1 MSLAAQQSLE
11 SHYVMHTFGRSPVE
25 FVEGH
30 GMKLT
35 GDDGREYL
43 DFLAGI
49 GVCSLGHGN
58 LAVLSAL
65 EAQTKKLMHVS
76 NYFYIEQRGQVA
88 ALLSKLANDDV
99 DGARVLADAIA
110 AGDETTA
117 AALGAP
123 AADEQVWETFF
134 ANSGAE
140 ANECAVK
147 IARKYGEKRGAYRIV
162 TLENSFHGRTLTTLA
177 ATGQEGFHREFLP
190 LTEGFLYA
198 QAGDLEGIQALLDG
212 SVCAVMLEM
221 VQGEG
226 GVIPM
231 DEGFVKGLAQLCRE
245 KDVLLLIDEVQTGIG
260 RTGRFFAYQGYGVQ
274 PDVVTCAK
282 GIAGGLPMGAC
293 LVSERLG
300 DILQPGQNGSTF
312 GGNPIASA
320 AARVVVRR
328 VSEPAF
334 LQSVAEKGAYFREKL
349 EAMPQVEYVRGRGL
363 MLGVKLKE
371 KDAHD
376 VLVQCAKAG
385 LLILTAKELVR
396 FLPPLT
402 ITQEDIDQGLAI
414 FQQVLAQ

>member
-1 MSLAAQQSLE
+1 MTFEQVKSQDQAYILHTYGRVDAAL
-11 SHYVMHTFGRSPVE
+11 VKGRNARAWDV
-25 FVEGH
+25 
-30 GMKLT
+30 
-35 GDDGREYL
+35 DGKEYI
-43 DFLAGI
+43 DFTAGI
-49 GVCSLGHGN
+49 GVN
-58 LAVLSAL
+58 
-65 EAQTKKLMHVS
+65 
-76 NYFYIEQRGQVA
+76 
-88 ALLSKLANDDV
+88 
-99 DGARVLADAIA
+99 
-110 AGDETTA
+110 
-117 AALGAP
+117 ALGYCDP
-123 AADEQVWETFF
+123 EWSAAVAEQAGKIQHMCNYYYCPENTALAQELSQASGMAKAFF
-134 ANSGAE
+134 CNSGAE

-198 QAGDLEGIQALLDG
+198 QAGDLAGIQALLDG

-328 VSEPAF
+328 VSEPDF

>member
-1 MSLAAQQSLE
+1 MTLEQVKSQDQAYILHTYGRVDAAL
-11 SHYVMHTFGRSPVE
+11 VKGRNARAWDV
-25 FVEGH
+25 
-30 GMKLT
+30 
-35 GDDGREYL
+35 DGKEYI
-43 DFLAGI
+43 DFTAGI
-49 GVCSLGHGN
+49 GVN
-58 LAVLSAL
+58 
-65 EAQTKKLMHVS
+65 
-76 NYFYIEQRGQVA
+76 
-88 ALLSKLANDDV
+88 
-99 DGARVLADAIA
+99 
-110 AGDETTA
+110 
-117 AALGAP
+117 ALGYCDP
-123 AADEQVWETFF
+123 EWSAAVAGQAGKIQHMCNYYYCPENTALAQELSRASGMAKAFF
-134 ANSGAE
+134 CNSGAE

-198 QAGDLEGIQALLDG
+198 QAGDLEGIQAQLDG

-231 DEGFVKGLAQLCRE
+231 DEGFVQGLAQLCRE

>member
-1 MSLAAQQSLE
+1 MTFEQVKSQDQAYILHTYGRVDAAL
-11 SHYVMHTFGRSPVE
+11 VMGRNARAWDV
-25 FVEGH
+25 
-30 GMKLT
+30 
-35 GDDGREYL
+35 DGKEYI
-43 DFLAGI
+43 DFTAGI
-49 GVCSLGHGN
+49 GVN
-58 LAVLSAL
+58 
-65 EAQTKKLMHVS
+65 
-76 NYFYIEQRGQVA
+76 
-88 ALLSKLANDDV
+88 
-99 DGARVLADAIA
+99 
-110 AGDETTA
+110 
-117 AALGAP
+117 ALGYCDP
-123 AADEQVWETFF
+123 EWSAAVAGQAGKIQHMCNYYYCPENTALAQELSQASGMAKAFF
-134 ANSGAE
+134 CNSGAE

-198 QAGDLEGIQALLDG
+198 QAGDLAGIQALLDG

-231 DEGFVKGLAQLCRE
+231 DEGFVQGLAQLCRE

-328 VSEPAF
+328 VSEPDF

>member
-1 MSLAAQQSLE
+1 MTFEQVKSQDQAYILHTYGRVDAAL
-11 SHYVMHTFGRSPVE
+11 VKGRNARAWDV
-25 FVEGH
+25 
-30 GMKLT
+30 
-35 GDDGREYL
+35 DGKEYI
-43 DFLAGI
+43 DFTAGI
-49 GVCSLGHGN
+49 GVN
-58 LAVLSAL
+58 
-65 EAQTKKLMHVS
+65 
-76 NYFYIEQRGQVA
+76 
-88 ALLSKLANDDV
+88 
-99 DGARVLADAIA
+99 
-110 AGDETTA
+110 
-117 AALGAP
+117 ALGYCDP
-123 AADEQVWETFF
+123 EWSAAVAGQAGKIQHMCNYYYCPENTALAQELSQASGMAKAFF
-134 ANSGAE
+134 CNSGAE

-231 DEGFVKGLAQLCRE
+231 DEGFVQGLAQLCRE

-328 VSEPAF
+328 VSEPDF
-334 LQSVAEKGAYFREKL
+334 LQSVLEKGAYFREKL

>member
-1 MSLAAQQSLE
+1 MTFEQVKSQDQAYILHTYGRVDAAL
-11 SHYVMHTFGRSPVE
+11 VMGRNARAWDV
-25 FVEGH
+25 
-30 GMKLT
+30 
-35 GDDGREYL
+35 DGKEYI
-43 DFLAGI
+43 DFTAGI
-49 GVCSLGHGN
+49 GVN
-58 LAVLSAL
+58 
-65 EAQTKKLMHVS
+65 
-76 NYFYIEQRGQVA
+76 
-88 ALLSKLANDDV
+88 
-99 DGARVLADAIA
+99 
-110 AGDETTA
+110 
-117 AALGAP
+117 ALGYCDP
-123 AADEQVWETFF
+123 EWSAAVAGQAEKIQHMCNYYYCPENTALAQELSQASGMAKAFF
-134 ANSGAE
+134 CNSGAE

-198 QAGDLEGIQALLDG
+198 QAGDLAGIQALLDG

-231 DEGFVKGLAQLCRE
+231 DEGFVQGLAQLCRE

-328 VSEPAF
+328 VSEPDF

>member
-1 MSLAAQQSLE
+1 MTFEQVKSQDQAYILHTYGRVDAAL
-11 SHYVMHTFGRSPVE
+11 VKGRNARAWDV
-25 FVEGH
+25 
-30 GMKLT
+30 
-35 GDDGREYL
+35 DGKEYI
-43 DFLAGI
+43 DFTAGI
-49 GVCSLGHGN
+49 GVN
-58 LAVLSAL
+58 
-65 EAQTKKLMHVS
+65 
-76 NYFYIEQRGQVA
+76 
-88 ALLSKLANDDV
+88 
-99 DGARVLADAIA
+99 
-110 AGDETTA
+110 
-117 AALGAP
+117 ALGYCDP
-123 AADEQVWETFF
+123 EWSAAVAGQAGKIQHMCNYYYCPENTALAQELSQASGMAKAFF
-134 ANSGAE
+134 CNSGAE

-198 QAGDLEGIQALLDG
+198 QAWDLAGIQAQLDG

-328 VSEPAF
+328 VSEPDF

>member
-1 MSLAAQQSLE
+1 MTLEQVKSQDQAYILHTYGRVDAAL
-11 SHYVMHTFGRSPVE
+11 VKGRNARAWDV
-25 FVEGH
+25 
-30 GMKLT
+30 
-35 GDDGREYL
+35 DGKEYI
-43 DFLAGI
+43 DFTAGI
-49 GVCSLGHGN
+49 GVN
-58 LAVLSAL
+58 
-65 EAQTKKLMHVS
+65 
-76 NYFYIEQRGQVA
+76 
-88 ALLSKLANDDV
+88 
-99 DGARVLADAIA
+99 
-110 AGDETTA
+110 
-117 AALGAP
+117 ALGYCDP
-123 AADEQVWETFF
+123 EWSAAVAEQAGKIQHMCNYYYCPENTALAQELSRASGMAKAFF
-134 ANSGAE
+134 CNSGAE

-328 VSEPAF
+328 VSEPDF

>member
-1 MSLAAQQSLE
+1 MDAAL
-11 SHYVMHTFGRSPVE
+11 VKGRNARAWDV
-25 FVEGH
+25 
-30 GMKLT
+30 
-35 GDDGREYL
+35 DGKEYI
-43 DFLAGI
+43 DFTAGI
-49 GVCSLGHGN
+49 GVN
-58 LAVLSAL
+58 
-65 EAQTKKLMHVS
+65 
-76 NYFYIEQRGQVA
+76 
-88 ALLSKLANDDV
+88 
-99 DGARVLADAIA
+99 
-110 AGDETTA
+110 
-117 AALGAP
+117 ALGYCDP
-123 AADEQVWETFF
+123 EWSAAVAGQAGKIQHMCNYYYCPENTALAQELSQASGMAKAFF
-134 ANSGAE
+134 CNSGAE

-198 QAGDLEGIQALLDG
+198 QAGDLAGIQAAAGRLCLR
-212 SVCAVMLEM
+212 VMLEM

-260 RTGRFFAYQGYGVQ
+260 RTGRFFAYQGYASSRMWSPAPRALPGAF
-274 PDVVTCAK
+274 PWAPALSAK
-282 GIAGGLPMGAC
+282 GWGTSCSPARTAPPLGATPLPAPPPGWWCAGCRSRISSKAWRRRRLLPGKAGGHA
-293 LVSERLG
+293 
-300 DILQPGQNGSTF
+300 PGG
-312 GGNPIASA
+312 
-320 AARVVVRR
+320 VR
-328 VSEPAF
+328 P
-334 LQSVAEKGAYFREKL
+334 G
-349 EAMPQVEYVRGRGL
+349 PWL

>member
-1 MSLAAQQSLE
+1 MTFEQVKSQDQAYILHTYGRVDAAL
-11 SHYVMHTFGRSPVE
+11 VKGRNARAWDV
-25 FVEGH
+25 
-30 GMKLT
+30 
-35 GDDGREYL
+35 DGKEYI
-43 DFLAGI
+43 DFTAGI
-49 GVCSLGHGN
+49 GVN
-58 LAVLSAL
+58 
-65 EAQTKKLMHVS
+65 
-76 NYFYIEQRGQVA
+76 
-88 ALLSKLANDDV
+88 
-99 DGARVLADAIA
+99 
-110 AGDETTA
+110 
-117 AALGAP
+117 ALGYCDP
-123 AADEQVWETFF
+123 EWSAAVAGQAGKIQLMCNDYYCPENTALAQELSQASGMAKAFF
-134 ANSGAE
+134 CNSGAE

-198 QAGDLEGIQALLDG
+198 QAGDLAGIQALLDG

-231 DEGFVKGLAQLCRE
+231 DEGFVQGLAQLCRE

-328 VSEPAF
+328 VSEPDF
-334 LQSVAEKGAYFREKL
+334 LQSVLEKGAYFREKL
-349 EAMPQVEYVRGRGL
+349 EAMPQVEYVRGRGM
-363 MLGVKLKE
+363 MLGVKLKG

-376 VLVQCAKAG
+376 VLVECAKQG

>member
-1 MSLAAQQSLE
+1 MTFEQVKSQDQAYILHTYGRVDAAL
-11 SHYVMHTFGRSPVE
+11 VKGRNARAWDV
-25 FVEGH
+25 
-30 GMKLT
+30 
-35 GDDGREYL
+35 DGKEYI
-43 DFLAGI
+43 DFTAGI
-49 GVCSLGHGN
+49 GVN
-58 LAVLSAL
+58 
-65 EAQTKKLMHVS
+65 
-76 NYFYIEQRGQVA
+76 
-88 ALLSKLANDDV
+88 
-99 DGARVLADAIA
+99 
-110 AGDETTA
+110 
-117 AALGAP
+117 ALGYCDP
-123 AADEQVWETFF
+123 EWSAAVAEQAGKIQHMCNYYYCPENTALAQELSQASGMAKAFF
-134 ANSGAE
+134 CNSGAE

-198 QAGDLEGIQALLDG
+198 QAGDLAGIQALLDG

-328 VSEPAF
+328 VSEPDF
-334 LQSVAEKGAYFREKL
+334 LQSVSEKGAYFREKL

>member
-1 MSLAAQQSLE
+1 MTLEQVKSQDQAYILHTYGRVDAAL
-11 SHYVMHTFGRSPVE
+11 VKGRNARAWDV
-25 FVEGH
+25 
-30 GMKLT
+30 
-35 GDDGREYL
+35 DGKEYI
-43 DFLAGI
+43 DFTAGI
-49 GVCSLGHGN
+49 GVN
-58 LAVLSAL
+58 
-65 EAQTKKLMHVS
+65 
-76 NYFYIEQRGQVA
+76 
-88 ALLSKLANDDV
+88 
-99 DGARVLADAIA
+99 
-110 AGDETTA
+110 
-117 AALGAP
+117 ALGYCDP
-123 AADEQVWETFF
+123 EWSAAVAGQAGKIQHMCNYYYCPENTALAQELSQASGMAKAFF
-134 ANSGAE
+134 CNSGAE

-198 QAGDLEGIQALLDG
+198 QAGDLAGIQALLDG

-231 DEGFVKGLAQLCRE
+231 DEGFVQGLAQLCRE

-349 EAMPQVEYVRGRGL
+349 EAMPQVECVRGRGL

>member
-1 MSLAAQQSLE
+1 MTFEQVKSQDQAYILHTYGRVDAAL
-11 SHYVMHTFGRSPVE
+11 VKGRNARAWDV
-25 FVEGH
+25 
-30 GMKLT
+30 
-35 GDDGREYL
+35 DGKEYI
-43 DFLAGI
+43 DFTAGI
-49 GVCSLGHGN
+49 GVN
-58 LAVLSAL
+58 
-65 EAQTKKLMHVS
+65 
-76 NYFYIEQRGQVA
+76 
-88 ALLSKLANDDV
+88 
-99 DGARVLADAIA
+99 
-110 AGDETTA
+110 
-117 AALGAP
+117 ALGYCDP
-123 AADEQVWETFF
+123 EWSAAVAEQAGKIQHMCNYYYCPENTALAQELSQASGMAKAFF
-134 ANSGAE
+134 CNSGAE
-140 ANECAVK
+140 ANECAIK

-198 QAGDLEGIQALLDG
+198 QAGDLAGIQALLDG

-328 VSEPAF
+328 VSEPDF
-334 LQSVAEKGAYFREKL
+334 LQSVLEKGAYFREKL

>member
-1 MSLAAQQSLE
+1 MTFEQVKSQDQAYILHTYGRVDAAL
-11 SHYVMHTFGRSPVE
+11 VKGRNARAWDV
-25 FVEGH
+25 
-30 GMKLT
+30 
-35 GDDGREYL
+35 DGKEYI
-43 DFLAGI
+43 DFTAGI
-49 GVCSLGHGN
+49 GVN
-58 LAVLSAL
+58 
-65 EAQTKKLMHVS
+65 
-76 NYFYIEQRGQVA
+76 
-88 ALLSKLANDDV
+88 
-99 DGARVLADAIA
+99 
-110 AGDETTA
+110 
-117 AALGAP
+117 ALGYCDP
-123 AADEQVWETFF
+123 EWSAAVAGQAGKIQHMCNYYYCPENTALAQELSQASGMAKAFF
-134 ANSGAE
+134 CNSGAE
-140 ANECAVK
+140 ANECAIK

-198 QAGDLEGIQALLDG
+198 QAGDLAGIQAQLDG

-231 DEGFVKGLAQLCRE
+231 DEGFVQGLVQLCRE

-328 VSEPAF
+328 VSEPDF
-334 LQSVAEKGAYFREKL
+334 LQSVLEKGAYFREKL

>member
-1 MSLAAQQSLE
+1 MTFEQVKSQDQAYILHTYGRVDAAL
-11 SHYVMHTFGRSPVE
+11 VKGRNARAWDV
-25 FVEGH
+25 
-30 GMKLT
+30 
-35 GDDGREYL
+35 DGKEYI
-43 DFLAGI
+43 DFTAGI
-49 GVCSLGHGN
+49 GVN
-58 LAVLSAL
+58 
-65 EAQTKKLMHVS
+65 
-76 NYFYIEQRGQVA
+76 
-88 ALLSKLANDDV
+88 
-99 DGARVLADAIA
+99 
-110 AGDETTA
+110 
-117 AALGAP
+117 ALGYCDP
-123 AADEQVWETFF
+123 EWSAAVAGQAGKIQHMCNYYYCPENTALAQELSQASGMAKAFF
-134 ANSGAE
+134 CNSGAE

-198 QAGDLEGIQALLDG
+198 QAGDLAGIQAQLDG

-328 VSEPAF
+328 VSEPDF
-334 LQSVAEKGAYFREKL
+334 LQSVLEKGAYFREKL

>member
-1 MSLAAQQSLE
+1 MTFEQVKSQDQAYILHTYGRVDAAL
-11 SHYVMHTFGRSPVE
+11 VKGRNARAWDV
-25 FVEGH
+25 
-30 GMKLT
+30 
-35 GDDGREYL
+35 DGKEYI
-43 DFLAGI
+43 DFTAGI
-49 GVCSLGHGN
+49 GVN
-58 LAVLSAL
+58 
-65 EAQTKKLMHVS
+65 
-76 NYFYIEQRGQVA
+76 
-88 ALLSKLANDDV
+88 
-99 DGARVLADAIA
+99 
-110 AGDETTA
+110 
-117 AALGAP
+117 ALGYCDP
-123 AADEQVWETFF
+123 EWSAAVSEQAGKIQHMCNYYYCPENTALAQELSQASGMAKAFF
-134 ANSGAE
+134 CNSGAE

-198 QAGDLEGIQALLDG
+198 QAGDLAGIQALLDG

-328 VSEPAF
+328 VSEPDF

>member
-1 MSLAAQQSLE
+1 MTFEQVKSQDQAYILHTYGRVDAAL
-11 SHYVMHTFGRSPVE
+11 VKGRNARAWDV
-25 FVEGH
+25 
-30 GMKLT
+30 
-35 GDDGREYL
+35 DGKEYI
-43 DFLAGI
+43 DFTAGI
-49 GVCSLGHGN
+49 GVN
-58 LAVLSAL
+58 
-65 EAQTKKLMHVS
+65 
-76 NYFYIEQRGQVA
+76 
-88 ALLSKLANDDV
+88 
-99 DGARVLADAIA
+99 
-110 AGDETTA
+110 
-117 AALGAP
+117 ALGYCDP
-123 AADEQVWETFF
+123 EWSAAVAEQAGKIQHMCNYYYCPENTALAQELSQASGMAKAFF
-134 ANSGAE
+134 CNSGAE
-140 ANECAVK
+140 ANECAIK

-198 QAGDLEGIQALLDG
+198 QAGDLAGIQAQLDG

-231 DEGFVKGLAQLCRE
+231 DEGFVQGLAQLCRE

-328 VSEPAF
+328 VSEPDF
-334 LQSVAEKGAYFREKL
+334 LQSVLEKGAYFREKL

>member
-1 MSLAAQQSLE
+1 MTLEQVKSQDQAYILHTYGRVDAAL
-11 SHYVMHTFGRSPVE
+11 VKGRNARAWDV
-25 FVEGH
+25 
-30 GMKLT
+30 
-35 GDDGREYL
+35 DGKEYI
-43 DFLAGI
+43 DFTAGI
-49 GVCSLGHGN
+49 GVN
-58 LAVLSAL
+58 
-65 EAQTKKLMHVS
+65 
-76 NYFYIEQRGQVA
+76 
-88 ALLSKLANDDV
+88 
-99 DGARVLADAIA
+99 
-110 AGDETTA
+110 
-117 AALGAP
+117 ALGYCDP
-123 AADEQVWETFF
+123 EWSAAVAEQAGKIQHMCNYYYCPENTALAQELSQASGMAKAFF
-134 ANSGAE
+134 CNSGAE

-231 DEGFVKGLAQLCRE
+231 DEGFVQGLAQLCRE

-328 VSEPAF
+328 VSEPDF

>member
-1 MSLAAQQSLE
+1 MTFEQVKSQDQAYILHTYGRVDAAL
-11 SHYVMHTFGRSPVE
+11 VKGRNARAWDV
-25 FVEGH
+25 
-30 GMKLT
+30 
-35 GDDGREYL
+35 DGKEYI
-43 DFLAGI
+43 DFTAGI
-49 GVCSLGHGN
+49 GVN
-58 LAVLSAL
+58 
-65 EAQTKKLMHVS
+65 
-76 NYFYIEQRGQVA
+76 
-88 ALLSKLANDDV
+88 
-99 DGARVLADAIA
+99 
-110 AGDETTA
+110 
-117 AALGAP
+117 ALGYCDP
-123 AADEQVWETFF
+123 EWSAAVAEQAGKIQHMCNYYYCPENTALAQELSQASGMAKAFF
-134 ANSGAE
+134 CNSGAE

-198 QAGDLEGIQALLDG
+198 QAGDLAGIQALLDG

-226 GVIPM
+226 GVISM

-328 VSEPAF
+328 VSEPDF

>member
-1 MSLAAQQSLE
+1 MTFEQVKSQDQAYILHTYGRVDAAL
-11 SHYVMHTFGRSPVE
+11 VKGRNARAWDV
-25 FVEGH
+25 
-30 GMKLT
+30 
-35 GDDGREYL
+35 DGKEYI
-43 DFLAGI
+43 DFTAGI
-49 GVCSLGHGN
+49 GVN
-58 LAVLSAL
+58 
-65 EAQTKKLMHVS
+65 
-76 NYFYIEQRGQVA
+76 
-88 ALLSKLANDDV
+88 
-99 DGARVLADAIA
+99 
-110 AGDETTA
+110 
-117 AALGAP
+117 ALGYCDP
-123 AADEQVWETFF
+123 EWSAAVAEQAGKIQHMCNYYYCPENTALAQELSQASGMAKAFF
-134 ANSGAE
+134 CNSGAE

-198 QAGDLEGIQALLDG
+198 QAEDLAGIQALLDG

-231 DEGFVKGLAQLCRE
+231 DEGFVQGLAQLCRE

-328 VSEPAF
+328 VSEPDF
-334 LQSVAEKGAYFREKL
+334 LQSVLEKGAYFREKL

>member
-1 MSLAAQQSLE
+1 MTFEQVKSQDQAYILHTYGRVDAAL
-11 SHYVMHTFGRSPVE
+11 VKGRNARAWDV
-25 FVEGH
+25 
-30 GMKLT
+30 
-35 GDDGREYL
+35 DGKEYI
-43 DFLAGI
+43 DFTAGI
-49 GVCSLGHGN
+49 GVN
-58 LAVLSAL
+58 
-65 EAQTKKLMHVS
+65 
-76 NYFYIEQRGQVA
+76 
-88 ALLSKLANDDV
+88 
-99 DGARVLADAIA
+99 
-110 AGDETTA
+110 
-117 AALGAP
+117 ALGYCDP
-123 AADEQVWETFF
+123 EWSAAVAGQAGKIQHMCNYYYCPENTALAQELSQASGMAKAFF
-134 ANSGAE
+134 CNSGAE

-198 QAGDLEGIQALLDG
+198 QAGDLAGIQALLDG

-328 VSEPAF
+328 VSEPDF
-334 LQSVAEKGAYFREKL
+334 LQSVVEKGAYFREKL

>member
-1 MSLAAQQSLE
+1 MTFEQVKSQDQAYILHTYGRVDAAL
-11 SHYVMHTFGRSPVE
+11 VKGRNARAWDV
-25 FVEGH
+25 
-30 GMKLT
+30 
-35 GDDGREYL
+35 DGKEYI
-43 DFLAGI
+43 DFTAGI
-49 GVCSLGHGN
+49 GVN
-58 LAVLSAL
+58 
-65 EAQTKKLMHVS
+65 
-76 NYFYIEQRGQVA
+76 
-88 ALLSKLANDDV
+88 
-99 DGARVLADAIA
+99 
-110 AGDETTA
+110 
-117 AALGAP
+117 ALGYCDP
-123 AADEQVWETFF
+123 EWSAAVAGQAGKIQHMCNYYYCPENTALAQELSQASGMAKAFF
-134 ANSGAE
+134 CNSGAE
-140 ANECAVK
+140 ANECAIK

-260 RTGRFFAYQGYGVQ
+260 RTGCFFAYQGYGVQ

-328 VSEPAF
+328 VSEPDF
-334 LQSVAEKGAYFREKL
+334 LQSVLEKGAYFREKL

>member
-1 MSLAAQQSLE
+1 MTFEQVKSQDQAYILHTYGRVDAAL
-11 SHYVMHTFGRSPVE
+11 VKGRNARAWDV
-25 FVEGH
+25 
-30 GMKLT
+30 
-35 GDDGREYL
+35 DGKEYI
-43 DFLAGI
+43 DFTAGI
-49 GVCSLGHGN
+49 GVN
-58 LAVLSAL
+58 
-65 EAQTKKLMHVS
+65 
-76 NYFYIEQRGQVA
+76 
-88 ALLSKLANDDV
+88 
-99 DGARVLADAIA
+99 
-110 AGDETTA
+110 
-117 AALGAP
+117 ALGYCDP
-123 AADEQVWETFF
+123 EWSAAVAGQAGKIQHMCNYYYCPENTALAQELSQASGMAKAFF
-134 ANSGAE
+134 CNSGAE

-198 QAGDLEGIQALLDG
+198 QAGDLAGIQAQLDG

-260 RTGRFFAYQGYGVQ
+260 RTGCFFAYQGYGVQ

-328 VSEPAF
+328 VSEPDF

>member
-1 MSLAAQQSLE
+1 MTFEQVKSQDQAYILHTYGRVDAALLK
-11 SHYVMHTFGRSPVE
+11 GRNARAWDV
-25 FVEGH
+25 
-30 GMKLT
+30 
-35 GDDGREYL
+35 DGKEYI
-43 DFLAGI
+43 DFTAGI
-49 GVCSLGHGN
+49 GVN
-58 LAVLSAL
+58 
-65 EAQTKKLMHVS
+65 
-76 NYFYIEQRGQVA
+76 
-88 ALLSKLANDDV
+88 
-99 DGARVLADAIA
+99 
-110 AGDETTA
+110 
-117 AALGAP
+117 ALGYCDP
-123 AADEQVWETFF
+123 EWSAAVAGQAGKIQHMCNYYYCPENTALAQELSQASGMAKAFF
-134 ANSGAE
+134 CNSGAE

-198 QAGDLEGIQALLDG
+198 QAGDLAGIQALLDG

-231 DEGFVKGLAQLCRE
+231 DEGFVQGLAQLCRE

-300 DILQPGQNGSTF
+300 DILLPGQNGSTF

-328 VSEPAF
+328 VSEPDF

>member
-1 MSLAAQQSLE
+1 MTFEQVKSQDQAYILHTYGRVDAAL
-11 SHYVMHTFGRSPVE
+11 VKGRNARAWDV
-25 FVEGH
+25 
-30 GMKLT
+30 
-35 GDDGREYL
+35 DGKEYI
-43 DFLAGI
+43 DFTAGI
-49 GVCSLGHGN
+49 GVN
-58 LAVLSAL
+58 
-65 EAQTKKLMHVS
+65 
-76 NYFYIEQRGQVA
+76 
-88 ALLSKLANDDV
+88 
-99 DGARVLADAIA
+99 
-110 AGDETTA
+110 
-117 AALGAP
+117 ALGYCDP
-123 AADEQVWETFF
+123 EWSAAVAEQAGKIQHMCNYYYCPENTALAQELSQASGMAKAFF
-134 ANSGAE
+134 CNSGAE

-198 QAGDLEGIQALLDG
+198 QAGDLAGIQALLDG

-328 VSEPAF
+328 VSEPDF
-334 LQSVAEKGAYFREKL
+334 LQSVLEKGAYFREKL

-402 ITQEDIDQGLAI
+402 ITQEDINQGLAI

>member
-1 MSLAAQQSLE
+1 MTFEQVKSQDQAYILHTYGRVDAAL
-11 SHYVMHTFGRSPVE
+11 VKGRNARAWDV
-25 FVEGH
+25 
-30 GMKLT
+30 
-35 GDDGREYL
+35 DGKEYI
-43 DFLAGI
+43 DFTAGI
-49 GVCSLGHGN
+49 GVN
-58 LAVLSAL
+58 
-65 EAQTKKLMHVS
+65 
-76 NYFYIEQRGQVA
+76 
-88 ALLSKLANDDV
+88 
-99 DGARVLADAIA
+99 
-110 AGDETTA
+110 
-117 AALGAP
+117 ALGYCDP
-123 AADEQVWETFF
+123 EWSAAVAEQAGKIQHMCNYYYCPENTALAQELSQASGMAKAFF
-134 ANSGAE
+134 CNSGAE
-140 ANECAVK
+140 ANECAIK

-198 QAGDLEGIQALLDG
+198 QAGDLAGIQALLDG

-231 DEGFVKGLAQLCRE
+231 DEGFVQGLAQLCRE

-328 VSEPAF
+328 VSEPDF
-334 LQSVAEKGAYFREKL
+334 LQSVSEKGAYFREKL

>member
-1 MSLAAQQSLE
+1 MTLEQVKSQDQAYILHTYGRVDAAL
-11 SHYVMHTFGRSPVE
+11 VKGRNARAWDV
-25 FVEGH
+25 
-30 GMKLT
+30 
-35 GDDGREYL
+35 DGKEYI
-43 DFLAGI
+43 DFTAGI
-49 GVCSLGHGN
+49 GVN
-58 LAVLSAL
+58 
-65 EAQTKKLMHVS
+65 
-76 NYFYIEQRGQVA
+76 
-88 ALLSKLANDDV
+88 
-99 DGARVLADAIA
+99 
-110 AGDETTA
+110 
-117 AALGAP
+117 ALGYCDP
-123 AADEQVWETFF
+123 EWSAAVAEQAGKIQHMCNYYYCPENTALAQELSQASGMAKAFF
-134 ANSGAE
+134 CNSGAE

-328 VSEPAF
+328 VSEPDF